1 MGGARRSTSSWCAR
15 VSSSA
20 ECDAQTDQQ
29 SVHCALNSLGGAVSQ
44 MHNSHL
50 DTVADFNDHEVKGT
64 KAAEQ
69 VLGSEL
75 HACADGMDY
84 GGVCRMS
91 QLECGRSR
99 ITAQEDA
106 SMGSCGACSMTSLDS
121 MGSCSGGEQ
130 DMNGLGVAKSSST
143 TGGRRMW
150 IAKKK
155 EDGSAS
161 SSTSTCVVG
170 GVHGDAGVHG
180 EDIADEQNTEGGA
193 DCEGLAERLK
203 VSCEE
208 EDMVKFL
215 AVGTEIVWSE
225 AKGKDAGRLFGEKW
239 RSFMKQKLF
248 VLDFAFQIFYKERWV
263 SKGDLESNQDKFR
276 SFIFETMVERISEE
290 VQIRFFLQQQGL
302 HIEEAI
308 AEKEDAAQPDCASG
322 STEDVPRDTGKVAN
336 AAARDEGQH
345 AEDANGT
352 LHGEDDG
359 EHDYL
364 NYEDVRFVDIADIP
378 PAYAAVG
385 GMDDGEDWIIN
396 KRFKRGKAGKGRQLP
411 AIEGIGA
418 TGAAASLRGGAN
430 QFALLADGDD
440 EDGSQAGE
448 MLSSFEEEHDEV
460 EDNDLLSEDADLE
473 AGLDSSFTSTESG
486 KSYYA
491 EFFERKAALR
501 GGAGGAGANATKNKQ
516 LTSALDALAAV
527 CKSMDSNHEEESTE
541 GVVKQISQ
549 LAKQWQEKT
558 PSKGEM
564 RAQLRKLHVLLEKD
578 CQRMADPEASREANA
593 ENTQQ
598 SKQSFYGDFVQR
610 LRGQEAKP
618 DEWKTK
624 GKGKGSK
631 GKNHQK
637 GKKNETLP
645 RFDLMKI
652 WPSRA
657 ITTWQVMEKEL
668 ESGREPSG
676 AVVIVENVEKMA
688 EYQSLAVAHSLVNT
702 VIMVTRAGDEEP
714 NNVKNHQVLWLPY
727 LSNLALARA
736 VVATTTGVAADVK
749 GVEPIKKEKNGPTA
763 EKQTT
768 LRIIVDLWLIEDE
781 KRREGLKQHPQAA
794 LHGVAKGKLQELKT
808 HGWSVGE
815 HTISGYCTVNDTEV
829 EKVLSLSGC
838 SATFITR
845 LRQDVTTQPPVTW
858 VKVEENEST
867 MDYYKRTQQLA
878 TTNGVAMARRSGGG
892 AFLGILKE
900 DASVRNR
907 AWSVSGIPAFWGP
920 LSVRS
925 WLQEVGWTVESN
937 PKPPNG
943 KFKTWAF
950 QGRCEEHPLQMN
962 FAYETMNAD
971 KVQRITIQHW
981 QKVRTPTKEEKEK
994 ERKMRGTRWWSAAD
1008 EDPIEVSPTHKFE
1021 PEVAP
1026 TVMDTDEANPKRSQ
1040 DGKSEEATSPEKKK
1054 VKKNMPKAKPVLQ
1067 GGSTGPDGSILINLG
1082 GGGDCGWRA
1091 LAYMVATAH
1100 NPQGHDKAAERIET
1114 LSKTMRAKT
1123 VNYLVQHQNQWKESW
1138 TIDPLSN
1145 EVTEGGPPAKDFKH
1159 FVEEVLQRERRWV
1172 CGLTLAGAALL
1183 QQCTIIVWNF
1193 KGRADQTH
1201 LKEFWHRAAVIKG
1214 KETNK
1219 PVILPIVLHHGHY
1232 FALRQPALRKA
1243 WPKEWMNTES
1253 QEEPVN
1259 LTQDMAD
1266 TQQLSAICRGGGKRG
1281 QPKKKCR
1288 GAPGN
1293 TEDVTWDAESA
1304 QRDEDE
1310 ALLRPFEDEAFTDE
1324 ENEDDDQEAFRTPPR
1339 KVRKNEIEELL
1350 RTFSSRRS
1358 SKGGCSSDER
1368 MLRVCE
1374 SVASASSAKSSK
1386 SKKNKWA
1393 CPICQET
1400 INIENRDKATRQ
1412 ITEHLKTR
1420 HYAIFLNALAA
1431 NSRRNRRGA
1440 GMGLVGLVQ
1449 HVPFQNMKKE
1459 EWKEKAEYI
1468 CPYCEMALPKLTAKK
1483 TSKSQSDAHGYL
1495 LRLSKKQHLRFDCPY
1510 REQKRGV
1517 TMRQYYCDYVRK
1529 FRPYNE
1535 DWYEN
1540 TVYLKRAVE
1549 KGHEPVT
1556 FEFAKRTDLR
1566 KGKLQ
1571 AVCKKCRKG
1580 LSAGDQGRR
1589 IICKGDFERKD
1600 YSPGLEFWNA
1610 IKNNKMYAEAR
1621 EKLGMT
1627 QQEIKKATEAA
1638 VHWCSKKGFTNSQC

>member
-1 MGGARRSTSSWCAR
+1 MRNR
-15 VSSSA
+15 
-20 ECDAQTDQQ
+20 Q
-29 SVHCALNSLGGAVSQ
+29 
-44 MHNSHL
+44 L
-50 DTVADFNDHEVKGT
+50 DTVADTNNLEVEGL

-69 VLGSEL
+69 VLGGEQ
-75 HACADGMDY
+75 HASADGLDY
-84 GGVCRMS
+84 GGVCRMT
-91 QLECGRSR
+91 QLDGGRCR
-99 ITAQEDA
+99 ISAQADD

-121 MGSCSGGEQ
+121 MSSCSSGEQ
-130 DMNGLGVAKSSST
+130 DKNGLGVAKSSLS

-155 EDGSAS
+155 QDGSAS
-161 SSTSTCVVG
+161 SSTSTTMD
-170 GVHGDAGVHG
+170 GVHGDAGNLKKDDSGTLVG
-180 EDIADEQNTEGGA
+180 DPSMVDEQYIEDRA
-193 DCEGLAERLK
+193 ACEGPADGHK
-203 VSCEE
+203 VSYED
-208 EDMVKFL
+208 EDMFKFL
-215 AVGTEIVWSE
+215 AVGTEIVWNE
-225 AKGKDAGRLFGEKW
+225 AKGMGAMHLFGERW
-239 RSFMKQKLF
+239 RSFMQQKLF
-248 VLDFAFQIFYKERWV
+248 VLDFAFQIFYKERCE
-263 SKGDLESNQDKFR
+263 SKGDLGSNQDKFR
-276 SFIFETMVERISEE
+276 VFAFETMVERISEE
-290 VQIRFFLQQQGL
+290 VQIRYFLQQQGL
-302 HIEEAI
+302 HMENVIEK
-308 AEKEDAAQPDCASG
+308 KEDAAQPECASG
-322 STEDVPRDTGKVAN
+322 STEDVPRDTGRVAK
-336 AAARDEGQH
+336 AAAKEEQCH
-345 AEDANGT
+345 AEDADGT
-352 LHGEDDG
+352 LHGEEEG
-359 EHDYL
+359 EPEYL
-364 NYEDVRFVDIADIP
+364 NYEDVRFTDIDDIP
-378 PAYAAVG
+378 PAFAVAG
-385 GMDDGEDWIIN
+385 DMVDEDWIIN
-396 KRFKRGKAGKGRQLP
+396 KRFRRSKAGKRRQQCCNGNCQHFTGL
-411 AIEGIGA
+411 AA

-430 QFALLADGDD
+430 KYALLAD
-440 EDGSQAGE
+440 EEEEEESQAGE
-448 MLSSFEEEHDEV
+448 ILSCLEEEQDEV
-460 EDNDLLSEDADLE
+460 DDNDLLSEDADLE
-473 AGLDSSFTSTESG
+473 AGLDSSFNSIESG

-501 GGAGGAGANATKNKQ
+501 GGAGGAAANATKNKQ

-527 CKSMDSNHEEESTE
+527 CKSMESSQEEDSTE
-541 GVVKQISQ
+541 GVVKQIAQ

-558 PSKGEM
+558 PTKGEM
-564 RAQLRKLHVLLEKD
+564 RSQLRKLHVLLEKD

-610 LRGQEAKP
+610 LRSQETKT

-631 GKNHQK
+631 GKNQQK
-637 GKKNETLP
+637 GKRNDALP

-702 VIMVTRAGDEEP
+702 VIMVTRAGEEEP

-749 GVEPIKKEKNGPTA
+749 GVEPIKKEKHGPAA

-794 LHGVAKGKLQELKT
+794 LHGVAKEKLQELKT

-878 TTNGVAMARRSGGG
+878 ATNGVAMARRSGGG

-900 DASVRNR
+900 DDSVRNR
-907 AWSVSGIPAFWGP
+907 AWSVSGIPVFWGP

-962 FAYETMNAD
+962 FAYETMHAD
-971 KVQRITIQHW
+971 KVQHITIQHW

-1008 EDPIEVSPTHKFE
+1008 EDPIEVSPTQKFE

-1026 TVMDTDEANPKRSQ
+1026 TVMETDDVTAKRTQ
-1040 DGKSEEATSPEKKK
+1040 EGKSEEATSPEKKK
-1054 VKKNMPKAKPVLQ
+1054 TKTTAPKTKPVLQ

-1100 NPQGHDKAAERIET
+1100 SPQGHDKAAERIET
-1114 LSKTMRAKT
+1114 LSKTLRAKT

-1138 TIDPLSN
+1138 TNDPLSN
-1145 EVTEGGPPAKDFKH
+1145 TVTEGGPPAKDFKQ
-1159 FVEEVLQRERRWV
+1159 FVEEVLPRERRWV

-1232 FALRQPALRKA
+1232 FALRQPALRKS

-1253 QEEPVN
+1253 QEVPVN

-1266 TQQLSAICRGGGKRG
+1266 TQQLSTICRGGGKRG
-1281 QPKKKCR
+1281 QPKRRCR

-1293 TEDVTWDAESA
+1293 TEDVTWDAAAA
-1304 QRDEDE
+1304 QKDEDE
-1310 ALLRPFEDEAFTDE
+1310 ALLRPFEDDTFTDD
-1324 ENEDDDQEAFRTPPR
+1324 ENEDEDQEAFHTPPR
-1339 KVRKNEIEELL
+1339 KVRKNEIDELL

-1374 SVASASSAKSSK
+1374 SVASASSAKSK
-1386 SKKNKWA
+1386 KKNWA

-1400 INIENRDKATRQ
+1400 INIENRNKAHRQ

-1449 HVPFQNMKKE
+1449 HVPFRDMKKE
-1459 EWKEKAEYI
+1459 DWEEQAEYI

-1483 TSKSQSDAHGYL
+1483 TSKTQSDAHGYL
-1495 LRLSKKQHLRFDCPY
+1495 LRLSKKQHLRFDCPH
-1510 REQKRGV
+1510 REQKRDI

-1535 DWYEN
+1535 DWYKN
-1540 TVYLKRAVE
+1540 TVYLKRTVE

-1566 KGKLQ
+1566 KGKVQ

-1589 IICKGDFERKD
+1589 IICKGEVGRKD